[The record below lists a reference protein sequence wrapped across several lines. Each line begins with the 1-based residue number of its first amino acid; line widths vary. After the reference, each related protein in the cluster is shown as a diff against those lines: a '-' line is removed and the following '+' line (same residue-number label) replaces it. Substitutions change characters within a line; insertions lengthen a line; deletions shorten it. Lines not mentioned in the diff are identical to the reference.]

1 MFKSVVPGLLNSV
14 SKKTPPSTVQQ
25 WPRRLWRLPA
35 WSAAFLVLLPLSVI
49 LISWASAQTDVWTHL
64 IETQLGRL
72 IRNTLWLC
80 LGVGAITIS
89 LGVSLAWLVSVCEFP
104 GRRWFDWALML
115 PLAIPTYVVA
125 FVALGIMGY
134 SGPVQTGLRQLLG
147 DDFQLPDIR
156 STWGVV
162 MVMSSVLYPYVY
174 MLTRSAFMSQGR
186 GLIDAAR
193 MLGRTPAQAFWSVA
207 LPMARPAIAA
217 GAALSLMETLA
228 DFGAVSVF
236 NYETFTTAIYKSWFG
251 FFNLAAAA
259 QLASVLLL
267 FVALAIFTEQKA
279 RGEGRLYQPPKQ
291 QREGFQLRGWKAW
304 SASAFCFLVF
314 FLSFLVPV
322 GQLLLWVLESHLDSF
337 NSSFFKLIG
346 HTFSLGAIAA
356 LFTVAFALLGSFG
369 LRQLGRHTTQ
379 GLSVRIAGLGYALPG
394 TVLAVG
400 VVTAF
405 AFLDK
410 QLVAPVRDWLGLPV
424 KQILVGSLAAL
435 IFAYSVRFFSVA
447 LGPLQSSFE
456 RLKPSLQEVAHTL
469 GANQWQVLRRI
480 YIPLLAPGLFTALLL
495 VLVDVMK
502 EMPATLLLRPFGW
515 DTLAVKVY
523 EMTSEGE
530 WERAALPALTLV
542 MLSIV
547 PVVLMIRRSRSD

>member
-1 MFKSVVPGLLNSV
+1 MPEPSIAKLLNTV
-14 SKKTPPSTVQQ
+14 NKKKSTNNAQQ
-25 WPRRLWRLPA
+25 WQRRFWRLPA
-35 WSAAFLVLLPLSVI
+35 WGAAFLVLMPLTVI
-49 LISWASAQTDVWTHL
+49 LLSWTSAETDVWVHL

-72 IRNTLWLC
+72 ISNTLWLC
-80 LGVGAITIS
+80 LGVGSITIG

-104 GRRWFDWALML
+104 GRRWLDWALML

-147 DDFQLPDIR
+147 NEFQLPDIR

-193 MLGRTPAQAFWSVA
+193 LLGRTPTQAFWSVA

-217 GAALSLMETLA
+217 GAALALMETLA
-228 DFGAVSVF
+228 DFGAVAVF
-236 NYETFTTAIYKSWFG
+236 NYDTFTTAIYKSWFG
-251 FFNLAAAA
+251 FFNLTAAA

-267 FVALAIFTEQKA
+267 FVAMAIFTEQKA
-279 RGEGRLYQPPKQ
+279 RGGGRLFQPPRQ
-291 QREGFQLRGWKAW
+291 QRDGFQLRGLKAW
-304 SASAFCFLVF
+304 AASGFCFLVF
-314 FLSFLVPV
+314 LLAFVVPV
-322 GQLLLWVLESHLDSF
+322 GQLVLWVLETQLAGLNAHYL
-337 NSSFFKLIG
+337 KLIG
-346 HTFSLGAIAA
+346 HTFTLGGIAA
-356 LFTVAFALLGSFG
+356 IFTVTFALLLSFG
-369 LRQLGRHTTQ
+369 QRQLGRYSTQ
-379 GLSVRIAGLGYALPG
+379 GLSVRIASLGYAFPG

-410 QLVAPVRDWLGLPV
+410 QLIAPVREWFGLPIE
-424 KQILVGSLAAL
+424 QILVGSLAAL
-435 IFAYSVRFFSVA
+435 IFSYCVRFFSVA

-456 RLKPSLQEVAHTL
+456 RLKPSLQEVAQTL
-469 GANQWQVLRRI
+469 GANQMRVLLRV
-480 YIPLLAPGLFTALLL
+480 YMPLLAPGLFTALLL

-515 DTLAVKVY
+515 DTLAVRVY

-542 MLSIV
+542 LLSIV
-547 PVVLMIRRSRSD
+547 PVVLMIRRSRLD